1 MLNFLSRR
9 SGIAKDLAAQVN
21 DLFGLETLEPRIV
34 FDGTPA
40 DAGNPV
46 VEISTDYG
54 NIYIELFPD
63 VAPVTVENFIGYVER
78 GDYDGTFFHR
88 HVQDF
93 ILQGGGWTYD
103 QDRIPR
109 TDRIEQQDTIVNEF
123 NLSNLEW
130 TVAMAK
136 LSGDPDSA
144 SSEWFINLGNNASN
158 LDNQN
163 GGFTVFG
170 EVVGGRNVVD
180 AITDLRV
187 VNLGSGFETLP
198 VTESFDPQGST
209 VNNEDLVN
217 LNSVSLVF
225 DPDLSLTADTTV
237 SPSGTATGANV
248 TTVVLESGF
257 DRAIAFKQVGLS
269 GGWTVTDL
277 NLKADQSGKTSTPVT
292 WIDPKDGLT
301 YAAATSDNGL
311 LLYKNTSG
319 TTWTVRNLSN
329 ELNTTQ
335 SITGNLTVFVSQ
347 GRKAHIAGLTD
358 SGDVILFNQTGAS
371 SNGEYTWTA
380 RNLSETDLLVNNINT
395 TPAFTGQ
402 LTSYVTSWN
411 ALNVVGLDANGDI
424 QAVWWSPNLDAWTTS
439 NLSDITGAPP
449 MQGAIAPYLTTW
461 NAINLTGTDADGNVV
476 VSWWVPKFKG
486 DWVQSNLTDL
496 YSGPQLEAG
505 SVATWVTP
513 WGGTNILG
521 RNINGDVV
529 VYWWAPNRG
538 PGQWRI
544 DNLSQV
550 IEGAEVPT
558 GPIVGFSSP
567 SGVVNIF
574 GAADDGELIRYWW
587 RATDG
592 WQWENV
598 SSTAQLT

>member
-1 MLNFLSRR
+1 
-9 SGIAKDLAAQVN
+9 
-21 DLFGLETLEPRIV
+21 
-34 FDGTPA
+34 
-40 DAGNPV
+40 
-46 VEISTDYG
+46 
-54 NIYIELFPD
+54 
-63 VAPVTVENFIGYVER
+63 
-78 GDYDGTFFHR
+78 
-88 HVQDF
+88 
-93 ILQGGGWTYD
+93 
-103 QDRIPR
+103 
-109 TDRIEQQDTIVNEF
+109 
-123 NLSNLEW
+123 
-130 TVAMAK
+130 
-136 LSGDPDSA
+136 
-144 SSEWFINLGNNASN
+144 
-158 LDNQN
+158 
-163 GGFTVFG
+163 
-170 EVVGGRNVVD
+170 
-180 AITDLRV
+180 
-187 VNLGSGFETLP
+187 
-198 VTESFDPQGST
+198 
-209 VNNEDLVN
+209 
-217 LNSVSLVF
+217 
-225 DPDLSLTADTTV
+225 
-237 SPSGTATGANV
+237 
-248 TTVVLESGF
+248 
-257 DRAIAFKQVGLS
+257 
-269 GGWTVTDL
+269 
-277 NLKADQSGKTSTPVT
+277 
-292 WIDPKDGLT
+292 
-301 YAAATSDNGL
+301 
-311 LLYKNTSG
+311 
-319 TTWTVRNLSN
+319 
-329 ELNTTQ
+329 
-335 SITGNLTVFVSQ
+335 
-347 GRKAHIAGLTD
+347 
-358 SGDVILFNQTGAS
+358 VILFNQTGGSA
-371 SNGEYTWTA
+371 NGEYTWTA

-449 MQGAIAPYLTTW
+449 MQGTIAPYLTTW
-461 NAINLTGTDADGNVV
+461 NAINLSGTDADGNVV
-476 VSWWVPKFKG
+476 VSWWVPKFEG
-486 DWVQSNLTDL
+486 NWVQSNLTDL